1 MTQERVKQKLAKRRI
16 KDGKEMVEW
25 DSRQE
30 QETVENRRIQC
41 IVLPY
46 NVRKRQG
53 KRWTRTE
60 KAQRRD
66 EKVEKKERMIQ

>member
-1 MTQERVKQKLAKRRI
+1 
-16 KDGKEMVEW
+16 MVEW
-25 DSRQE
+25 DSQQE

-41 IVLPY
+41 IVLPH
-46 NVRKRQG
+46 NIRKRRG

>member
-1 MTQERVKQKLAKRRI
+1 
-16 KDGKEMVEW
+16 MVEW
-25 DSRQE
+25 DSQQE

-41 IVLPY
+41 IVLPH
-46 NVRKRQG
+46 NVRKRRG

-66 EKVEKKERMIQ
+66 EKVKKKERMIQ